1 MKVAFTALVAV
12 AALGIALALGAPP
25 ATAVQVTLVASAA
38 VAALAAALRARAAL
52 PGPAFLFERS
62 SQRRR
67 SMARKPPSPTLD
79 ALEWTLLFSAERE
92 LDLYGRLRPLLRD
105 IASARLGSLGVD
117 LDRSPAAPEL
127 LGPELWSIVR
137 PDREPPADRHAPGP
151 GLPAIE
157 RALAALEG
165 VRA

>member
-1 MKVAFTALVAV
+1 VKAAFLALAAL

-25 ATAVQVTLVASAA
+25 ATAVQVVLVATGAVVALSA
-38 VAALAAALRARAAL
+38 VLRVRLAL
-52 PGPAFLFERS
+52 PRPTFLLERS
-62 SQRRR
+62 SQRGR
-67 SMARKPPSPTLD
+67 SMSRRPPSPTLD

-105 IASARLGSLGVD
+105 ISAARLAALGVD
-117 LDRSPAAPEL
+117 LDRSPKAAAL

-157 RALAALEG
+157 RALADLEAVG
-165 VRA
+165 A

>member
-38 VAALAAALRARAAL
+38 VASLAAALRVRALL
-52 PGPAFLFERS
+52 PRPAFLFERS

-137 PDREPPADRHAPGP
+137 PGREPPTDRHAPGP

>member
-1 MKVAFTALVAV
+1 MKAAFLALVAL
-12 AALGIALALGAPP
+12 AAFGIALVLGAPP
-25 ATAVQVTLVASAA
+25 AAAAQITLVASAA
-38 VAALAAALRARAAL
+38 VAALVLALQVRGAVPR
-52 PGPAFLFERS
+52 PAFLFERS

-67 SMARKPPSPTLD
+67 SMSRRPPSPSLD

-105 IASARLGSLGVD
+105 ISTARLATLGLD
-117 LDRSPAAPEL
+117 LDRSPAAAGL

-157 RALAALEG
+157 RALARLEDI
-165 VRA
+165 RA

>member
-1 MKVAFTALVAV
+1 VKAAFVALVAL
-12 AALGIALALGAPP
+12 AALGIALLLGAPP
-25 ATAVQVTLVASAA
+25 ATAVQVTLVATAA
-38 VAALAAALRARAAL
+38 IAVLTAALRVGASL
-52 PGPAFLFERS
+52 PRPAFLFERS

-67 SMARKPPSPTLD
+67 SMSRRPPSPTLD

-105 IASARLGSLGVD
+105 ISAARLAAVGID
-117 LDRSPAAPEL
+117 LDRSPAAAEL

-137 PDREPPADRHAPGP
+137 PDRDPPADRHAPGP

-157 RALAALEG
+157 RALADLEAI
-165 VRA
+165 RA